1 MLEVKVTGRVG
12 SLGIEVELDTGGG
25 TLVVVGPNGAGKTSL
40 LLMTLG
46 ALTPEAGRVAVGG
59 RVLFDGR
66 TAVNVPVEDRALGYV
81 PQNYA
86 LFPHLSVLENV
97 EFVVECRAE
106 HPDRRAV
113 RERALTVLDEL
124 EMRPF
129 AERATHTLSGGEKQ
143 RVALARALAA
153 EPSGLLLDE
162 PLHALDVGA
171 RREVRSFLAS
181 YLRKLDLPT
190 IVVTHDA
197 KDAAALGHRVAVLER
212 GRISQLGTWAELCAA
227 PATPFIREL
236 VEP

>member
-1 MLEVKVTGRVG
+1 MLEVSITSRVG
-12 SLGIEVELDTGGG
+12 SLAIEVELDTGGG

-46 ALTPEAGRVAVGG
+46 ALKPEGGRVAVGG
-59 RVLFDGR
+59 RVLFDAR
-66 TAVNVPVEDRALGYV
+66 ACVNVPVEDRALGYV
-81 PQNYA
+81 PQHYA

-97 EFVVECRAE
+97 EFVVECRAG
-106 HPDRRAV
+106 RSNRQAV
-113 RERALTVLDEL
+113 RERALTILDEL

-153 EPSGLLLDE
+153 EPAALLLDE

-171 RREVRSFLAS
+171 RREVRSFLAA
-181 YLRKLDLPT
+181 YLQKLDLPT

-197 KDAAALGHRVAVLER
+197 KDAAALGHRVAVLEH
-212 GRISQLGTWAELCAA
+212 GRVSQIGTWAELSAA

-236 VEP
+236 VAP